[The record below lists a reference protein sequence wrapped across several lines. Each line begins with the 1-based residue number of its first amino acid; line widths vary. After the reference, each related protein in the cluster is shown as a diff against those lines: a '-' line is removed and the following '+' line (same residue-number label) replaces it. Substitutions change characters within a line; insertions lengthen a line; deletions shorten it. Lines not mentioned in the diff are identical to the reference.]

1 MIEPVILGN
10 CTLYLGDCLEVMQ
23 QRPDKSV
30 DAVITDPPYG
40 LNTKSSFKGKTGKL
54 NPWADLCNSA
64 YWYSAW
70 MTECLRVAK
79 DNGCMWTFLNWR
91 SLVTYQKASFD
102 IGSPIESLLIWDKKW
117 IGPGGQRGLRPS
129 YEMVALFTN
138 QEFFIADRGIPDIK
152 AFMWT
157 SKKPTGHPAEKPV
170 ALMKWLMEISNDGGT
185 TILDPFMGSGTTGVA
200 CVQTGRK
207 FIGCE
212 IEPKYF
218 DIAVERIKD
227 EQLHMRLET

>member
-1 MIEPVILGN
+1 MTVQ
-10 CTLYLGDCLEVMQ
+10 LYLGDCIEVMKSI
-23 QRPDKSV
+23 PDKSI

-40 LNTKSSFKGKTGKL
+40 LNTKSSYNGKTGKL
-54 NPWADLCNSA
+54 NSWADLCNSA

-79 DNGCMWTFLNWR
+79 DNGCMWAFLNWR

-102 IGSPIESLLIWDKKW
+102 IGSPIESLLVWDKKW

-138 QEFFIADRGIPDIK
+138 QEFSIDDRGIPDIK
-152 AFMWT
+152 AFMWA
-157 SKKPTGHPAEKPV
+157 SHKPTGHPAEKPV
-170 ALMKWLMEISNDGGT
+170 PLMKWLMEISNTEGA

-200 CVQTGRK
+200 CMQTGRN
-207 FIGCE
+207 FIGIE
-212 IEPKYF
+212 IDERYF
-218 DIAVERIKD
+218 KIAEKRIHD
-227 EQLHMRLET
+227 AQQQMRLEFN